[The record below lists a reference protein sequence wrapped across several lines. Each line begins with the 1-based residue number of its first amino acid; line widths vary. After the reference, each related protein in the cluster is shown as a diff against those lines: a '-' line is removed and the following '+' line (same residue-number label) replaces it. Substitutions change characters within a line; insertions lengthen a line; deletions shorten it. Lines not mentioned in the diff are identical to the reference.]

1 MKSKVV
7 TFWPLDKESVSF
19 ALLLPLALVN
29 VTTRNVT
36 NDGKVKNG
44 LLKDGN
50 DTVRPLYYE

>member
-1 MKSKVV
+1 MSQR
-7 TFWPLDKESVSF
+7 D
-19 ALLLPLALVN
+19 
-29 VTTRNVT
+29 VT